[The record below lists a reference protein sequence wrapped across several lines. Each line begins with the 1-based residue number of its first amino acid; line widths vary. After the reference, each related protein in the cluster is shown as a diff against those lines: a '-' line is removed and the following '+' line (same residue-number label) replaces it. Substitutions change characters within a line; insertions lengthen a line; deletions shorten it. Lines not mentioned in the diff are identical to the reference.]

1 MLRNFVLFL
10 IFEAEIRA
18 FAVLGD
24 FNHRDLLL
32 ATVDASLQQ
41 QRPPNLYS
49 SLTPAFSHAST
60 VSLSQTLA

>member
-10 IFEAEIRA
+10 FFEAEIRVFA
-18 FAVLGD
+18 FQAILTTAV
-24 FNHRDLLL
+24 FC
-32 ATVDASLQQ
+32 SQQ